1 MSLLYL
7 CHNYIGCCSILFTT
21 LLFYYFTVFI
31 IYGLA
36 FAEGIFTKW
45 ETRHK
50 EFILCKAPFSQ
61 KVKDSL
67 FWTTLYFWYRR
78 LRVFSSAT
86 GTMTS
91 SAGNI
96 EMAKVIL
103 ISLWF
108 LYCAHRNSH
117 FTNGKL
123 YMYTHD
129 TQEDASTS
137 RKLSFSF
144 ILSQVSKKR
153 CYFWLS
159 ESYLELSNLFKETH
173 F

>member
-108 LYCAHRNSH
+108 LYCAHRNSY

-123 YMYTHD
+123 YMYTTRYTRRCLHQ
-129 TQEDASTS
+129 QEAVIFFHLIPGVEGKVLFLIE
-137 RKLSFSF
+137 RIIFGIIKF
-144 ILSQVSKKR
+144 I
-153 CYFWLS
+153 
-159 ESYLELSNLFKETH
+159 
-173 F
+173 